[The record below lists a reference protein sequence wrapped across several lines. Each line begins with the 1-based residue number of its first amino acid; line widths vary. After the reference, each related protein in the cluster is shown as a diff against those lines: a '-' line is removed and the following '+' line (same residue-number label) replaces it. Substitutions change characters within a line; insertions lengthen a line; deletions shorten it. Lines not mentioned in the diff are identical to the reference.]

1 VLYTVWCLPKSYAH
15 KNICKKNLWK
25 KEKEKQQHRE
35 GLMLGIAYLM
45 PDRWL
50 EDSLHP
56 EGSATGQL
64 DQGFL

>member
-1 VLYTVWCLPKSYAH
+1 
-15 KNICKKNLWK
+15 
-25 KEKEKQQHRE
+25 
-35 GLMLGIAYLM
+35 M

-64 DQGFL
+64 DQGFLWFSLVPEQILSGTQIPRCTACFACKPPTGNIKTFALH